1 MANWP
6 LAIMVYGGGEAIDG
20 ASALAPYIQRQ
31 LGSLARV
38 CTNRFVAATA
48 QLDASRVPTRRM
60 VLDPAGRQPV
70 LSLPNVDVG
79 DPASLGDFVAWSGAI
94 CPADRTVLVLSGHGA
109 AWQDSQ
115 VDALLGLESATA
127 RRRARPA
134 PQGTRAIHHP
144 RSLFGSRASAA
155 RRATR
160 ALLIDGGS
168 RDYLSNAELG
178 AVCEKIATRRGR
190 PIDVLVFDACLMS
203 AWETLHELRGSV
215 STVVASIDELS
226 AAGIV
231 LDGAAAVITAQKGA
245 MAAADVA
252 RTVAARFSPQASFD
266 SCVAIDLSAA
276 GWADAVAHF
285 RTACAGLLS
294 WTNADAAGRAPLLKR
309 ALAAASGSVVKYQ
322 DGGLADVR
330 SLATALAGLPGL
342 PPATMTALQESAKA
356 LQQCVLALSSGE
368 DYRQSMGL
376 SIFSPNSRATYLAN
390 RAEYG
395 RLQFAQQTRWL
406 AVLDAAFK

>member
-31 LGSLARV
+31 LSSLAKV

-60 VLDPAGRQPV
+60 VLDPTGRQPV

-79 DPASLGDFVAWSGAI
+79 DPASLGDFVTWSSAI
-94 CPADRTVLVLSGHGA
+94 CPADRTMLVLSGHGA
-109 AWQDSQ
+109 AWQDSE
-115 VDALLGLESATA
+115 VDALLGLDGASA
-127 RRRARPA
+127 RRRARPTS
-134 PQGTRAIHHP
+134 PGPSVIHHP
-144 RSLFGSRASAA
+144 RSLFGRRASTA
-155 RRATR
+155 RRTTR

-178 AVCEKIATRRGR
+178 AVCEKIATGLGR

-203 AWETLHELRGSV
+203 AWEALHELRGSV

-226 AAGIV
+226 AAGIG
-231 LDGAAAVITAQKGA
+231 LDGAAASITAQKGA
-245 MAAADVA
+245 MAATDVA
-252 RTVAARFSPQASFD
+252 RTVATRFSPQASFD

-276 GWADAVAHF
+276 GWVDALASF

-294 WTNADAAGRAPLLKR
+294 WTHADAAGRAPLIKR
-309 ALAAASGSVVKYQ
+309 ALAAAANSVVKYQ
-322 DGGLADVR
+322 AGGLADVR

-342 PPATMTALQESAKA
+342 PQATRAALQSGTKA
-356 LQQCVLALSSGE
+356 LQGCVLALSSGE
-368 DYRQSMGL
+368 DYRQAMGL
-376 SIFSPNSRATYLAN
+376 SIFSPGSRATYQAN

-395 RLQFAQQTRWL
+395 RLQFAQQTGWL
-406 AVLDAAFK
+406 AVLDAAFG